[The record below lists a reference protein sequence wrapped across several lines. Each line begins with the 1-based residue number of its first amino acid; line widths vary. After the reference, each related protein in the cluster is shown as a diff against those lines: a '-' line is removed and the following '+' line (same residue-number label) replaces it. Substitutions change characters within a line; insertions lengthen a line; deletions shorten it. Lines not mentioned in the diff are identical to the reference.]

1 MKKMNGL
8 QRLMAMA
15 LALIMVFSGTL
26 SIPAQ
31 AAGWNAAAIDEDLD
45 EILELFEVP
54 EEIREWIYDSLEEE
68 ETEDEEPGEETG
80 EAPEEE
86 PAEVNLDT
94 PATGT
99 EHEINNVSSTYI
111 TDGGEYTIAVGDALT
126 LYHPRTPTSPYYAYT
141 WYATEGDDHVML
153 DKAQGT
159 CQVVGLTEG
168 DVTLECGLD
177 YTVVYYPGS
186 SDTYNYTYTIT
197 IHVVGAEHSGENDY
211 GTMSGKLCPRCHGN
225 KTVEMSGE
233 KVVCD
238 VCNGTGLW
246 P

>member
-1 MKKMNGL
+1 MEVKIMKKMNGL
-8 QRLMAMA
+8 QKLMALA
-15 LALIMVFSGTL
+15 LALIMIFSGTL
-26 SIPAQ
+26 SVPAQ
-31 AAGWNAAAIDEDLD
+31 AASLDEDLD
-45 EILELFEVP
+45 ALLGILEDPDEFL
-54 EEIREWIYDSLEEE
+54 RWLEDYVDA
-68 ETEDEEPGEETG
+68 EDEESE
-80 EAPEEE
+80 EEE
-86 PAEVNLDT
+86 PAEEPAEVDLDT

-99 EHEINNVSSTYI
+99 EHEINNISSTYI
-111 TDGGEYTIAVGDALT
+111 TDGGEYTVAVGDALT

-141 WYATEGDDHVML
+141 WCVTEGEEHVML
-153 DKAQGT
+153 DRAQGT

-211 GTMSGKLCPRCHGN
+211 GTMSGKLCPRCHGH

>member
-8 QRLMAMA
+8 QKLMALA
-15 LALIMVFSGTL
+15 LALIMIFSGTL
-26 SIPAQ
+26 RVPAQ
-31 AAGWNAAAIDEDLD
+31 AAEYNAKA
-45 EILELFEVP
+45 
-54 EEIREWIYDSLEEE
+54 Y
-68 ETEDEEPGEETG
+68 EDEMDTLLYILDHPDEFLEWLLDDALTEAEEPAEE
-80 EAPEEE
+80 PEEE
-86 PAEVNLDT
+86 PAEVDLDT

-99 EHEINNVSSTYI
+99 EHEINNISSTYI
-111 TDGGEYTIAVGDALT
+111 TDGGEYTVAVGDALT

-141 WYATEGDDHVML
+141 WCVTEGEEHVML
-153 DKAQGT
+153 DRAQGT

-211 GTMSGKLCPRCHGN
+211 GTMSGKLCPRCHGH